1 MLKISDGKGKWHFLT
16 LPSDIDEDGV
26 KRPYKSLSRIME
38 GIASN
43 IHENY
48 YCLGCFHSFRT
59 ETTLQNHAKFDKF
72 AKIDLPEEGSN
83 FKRYKPGAKSLKMDT
98 VRYADFE
105 SILVPYSTCEKEHDT
120 CKKVN
125 KEVPCGYSI
134 NVGSTHRKTS
144 KQYCYRGEDAVGNF
158 CKKVRT
164 LAYDFINIYK
174 QPMIDL
180 TECEKYK
187 YDDAKYCHNCK
198 KVFGEAK
205 KHKKVPDHDHYT
217 GKFRGAAHSICT
229 LRYSTQKDI
238 PVFFHNG
245 TNYHFNLV
253 IPELAKEFKSE
264 LQCIPLN
271 GQKFMSFFIPIKKKT
286 YANSRNT
293 KKKLLTYN
301 LRFID
306 SARHMNE
313 SLCTLVDNL
322 SGLKNYCE
330 KKSFDN
336 IKITYKEINNDY
348 IVNTRCKACLWR
360 KDIKLSELVKNF
372 PNTFNLCRGG
382 VEKFPLLLRKG
393 VYPYE
398 YMKNIS
404 QFDEKELT
412 TIDNFYNKLNS
423 SGISTKD
430 YSHAKKVLQFFKI
443 KDMGEYHDLYVRFDV
458 AQLSD
463 VFENFRSLCL
473 KIYELDPSYF
483 VSTPGLAFE
492 AMVKCTKVKLELLT
506 DIEMVLMVEKVICGG
521 LTQVVKRHAVANH
534 RYLPG
539 YDASKKSVFL
549 QYLDANNLYGYA
561 MSRKLPLD
569 GYKWDNIDKFT
580 SDFVKNYDDNGD
592 KGYLLEVDVEYPKDL
607 LSAHGDLPFLPK
619 RRYKIPKH
627 HYQKRISPINIEEY
641 GTDVIKKIARAHKKV
656 HKAFNISHEPENK
669 LIATV
674 QDKNKYVCNISTLKI
689 ALDHGLRLI
698 KVHRAIEFNH
708 ITWLKKYIDMNTELR
723 KNAKNDFEKNFFKL
737 KAHE

>member
-607 LSAHGDLPFLPK
+607 LSAHGNLPFLP
-619 RRYKIPKH
+619 
-627 HYQKRISPINIEEY
+627 
-641 GTDVIKKIARAHKKV
+641 
-656 HKAFNISHEPENK
+656 
-669 LIATV
+669 
-674 QDKNKYVCNISTLKI
+674 
-689 ALDHGLRLI
+689 
-698 KVHRAIEFNH
+698 
-708 ITWLKKYIDMNTELR
+708 
-723 KNAKNDFEKNFFKL
+723 
-737 KAHE
+737 